1 MDTLRILMLLSLFLQ
16 TILAIF
22 GRRRKCFT
30 GFWLR
35 SVVWLAYLS
44 ADLVATL
51 SLGIL
56 VRSQTNSANPNMIP
70 VFWAPILLLHLGG
83 PETITAYSLAD
94 NELWL
99 RRLLELVIQ
108 AGVVSY
114 VLFKLW
120 SKDTIIFVAIPIFV
134 SGIIK
139 YGERIWALR
148 LETLKDFRSED
159 ISSSTRS
166 AYEVRIVREARLLFK
181 AFQKLS
187 TNFLVFDFDQT
198 KTYEL
203 VSKKNAEE
211 AFHLIE
217 IELGF
222 LYDRLYSKV
231 TEISWLRV
239 ILHSI
244 TCLSSISAL
253 VVFSIMTTRKNVYSK
268 KDTVISYLLLVGAVL
283 LDCYSITVLLLSD
296 WAVIWFTSSKVVGD
310 FLYRIKCL
318 SPLLSFCRERK
329 RWSRSMGQHNLTS
342 AQSNK
347 PLNELRKQYFAG
359 KWSIHRRVDVDEV
372 LKALILQ
379 QVMDKRSRYD
389 PDTSDFL
396 ILLELLEE
404 RGYNALLS
412 KCCFDKLGWSVTDVE
427 FTQSL
432 LIWHVATRVCYIDDS
447 RKIGFAKERNCVMS
461 SRSLS
466 NYMLYLLVYRPA
478 MLATELS
485 GTRYAET
492 TFHLGRLLCTNTKEK
507 MEGNSTLDE
516 LDELS
521 VQEVDAFF
529 NKLLLDPVPAMLNDI
544 KSTCEGGM
552 SALLDGFVLAM
563 LLQSLETHDGWPN
576 EKKWEMISEVW
587 VDMLMYAASHCGW
600 KQHADAL
607 ARGGELLTHVCL
619 LMSHLGLSKQC
630 RPEVSKQL
638 ADQSKRLDD
647 LSGHQWVFEIPLA

>member
-1 MDTLRILMLLSLFLQ
+1 MLLSLFRQ

-70 VFWAPILLLHLGG
+70 AFWAPILLLRLGG

-99 RRLLELVIQ
+99 RRLLELVVQ
-108 AGVVSY
+108 AGVASY

-148 LETLKDFRSED
+148 LATLEDFIIRREY
-159 ISSSTRS
+159 ISSSSRS

-211 AFHLIE
+211 AFQLIE

-222 LYDRLYSKV
+222 LYDRLYSRV

-244 TCLSSISAL
+244 TCLSSLSAL
-253 VVFSIMTTRKNVYSK
+253 VVFSIMTTRKNIYSK
-268 KDTVISYLLLVGAVL
+268 KDTMISYLLLVGAVL

-372 LKALILQ
+372 LKELIFQ
-379 QVMDKRSRYD
+379 QVMDKRSRYERLRYD

-396 ILLELLEE
+396 KLLEE

-412 KCCFDKLGWSVTDVE
+412 KCCLHKLGWSVTDVE

-447 RKIGFAKERNCVMS
+447 RNDGFAKERNCVMS

-485 GTRYAET
+485 GTSYAET
-492 TFHLGRLLCTNTKEK
+492 TFHLGRLLRTNTKEK

-521 VQEVDAFF
+521 VQEVDAFLK
-529 NKLLLDPVPAMLNDI
+529 KLLLDPPAMLNEI
-544 KSTCEGGM
+544 KRTYEGGM

-563 LLQSLETHDGWPN
+563 LLQSLESSESLDGWPN

-587 VDMLMYAASHCGW
+587 VEMLMYAASRCGW
-600 KQHADAL
+600 KEHADAL
-607 ARGGELLTHVCL
+607 ARRGELLTHVCL
-619 LMSHLGLSKQC
+619 LMAHLGLSKQC
-630 RPEVSKQL
+630 PPEVSKQL
-638 ADQSKRLDD
+638 DARSKRLDD
-647 LSGHQWVFEIPLA
+647 FLKTVVSGNEV

>member
-99 RRLLELVIQ
+99 RRLVELVIQ
-108 AGVVSY
+108 AGVASY

-139 YGERIWALR
+139 YGERIWAFR
-148 LETLKDFRSED
+148 LATLEDFSIRREY
-159 ISSSTRS
+159 ISSSSRS

-203 VSKKNAEE
+203 VSKKTAEE
-211 AFHLIE
+211 AFQLIE

-222 LYDRLYSKV
+222 LYDRIYSKV

-253 VVFSIMTTRKNVYSK
+253 VFFSIMTTRKNVYSK
-268 KDTVISYLLLVGAVL
+268 KDTMISYLLLVGAVL

-296 WAVIWFTSSKVVGD
+296 WAVIWFTSSKLVGD
-310 FLYRIKCL
+310 FLYRINCL
-318 SPLLSFCRERK
+318 SPLLSFCREQK

-359 KWSIHRRVDVDEV
+359 KWNIHSRVDVDEV
-372 LKALILQ
+372 LKELIFK
-379 QVMDKRSRYD
+379 QVKDKRSRYD
-389 PDTSDFL
+389 PDTIDFL
-396 ILLELLEE
+396 TLLKLLEE
-404 RGYNALLS
+404 RGNNALQRYD
-412 KCCFDKLGWSVTDVE
+412 CFDKLGWSVTHVE
-427 FTQSL
+427 FSQSL
-432 LIWHVATRVCYIDDS
+432 LIWHVATLVCYIDDS
-447 RKIGFAKERNCVMS
+447 QNNSFAKERNCVMS

-466 NYMLYLLVYRPA
+466 DYMLYLLVYRPT
-478 MLATELS
+478 MLAIKLS
-485 GTRYAET
+485 GTGYAET
-492 TFHLGRLLCTNTKEK
+492 TTHLGRLLRRN
-507 MEGNSTLDE
+507 TLDE
-516 LDELS
+516 LHALFLKEL
-521 VQEVDAFF
+521 
-529 NKLLLDPVPAMLNDI
+529 LPDPPAMLNKI
-544 KSTCEGGM
+544 KLTDAGGM
-552 SALLDGFVLAM
+552 SALLDGCVLAM
-563 LLQSLETHDGWPN
+563 SLQTLDGCPN

-587 VDMLMYAASHCGW
+587 VEMLMYAASHCGW

-619 LMSHLGLSKQC
+619 LMSHLGLSKPC
-630 RPEVSKQL
+630 RPEVSKQYL

-647 LSGHQWVFEIPLA
+647 LSGRQWVYEIPLA

>member
-44 ADLVATL
+44 ADMVATL
-51 SLGIL
+51 LLGIL
-56 VRSQTNSANPNMIP
+56 ALSQTNSANPNLIP

-108 AGVVSY
+108 AGVASY

-120 SKDTIIFVAIPIFV
+120 SKNTIIFVAIPIFV

-148 LETLKDFRSED
+148 LETLEDFRSED
-159 ISSSTRS
+159 ISSSSSS

-211 AFHLIE
+211 AFQLIE

-253 VVFSIMTTRKNVYSK
+253 VVFLIMTTRKNVYSK
-268 KDTVISYLLLVGAVL
+268 KDTMISYLLLVGAVL

-310 FLYRIKCL
+310 FLYRINCL

-342 AQSNK
+342 AQSNR
-347 PLNELRKQYFAG
+347 PLNELREQYFAG
-359 KWSIHRRVDVDEV
+359 KWSIHSRVDVDEV
-372 LKALILQ
+372 LKELIFQ
-379 QVMDKRSRYD
+379 QVMDKRTRYG
-389 PDTSDFL
+389 PDTSNFL
-396 ILLELLEE
+396 KLLEE
-404 RGYNALLS
+404 RGYNSLLS
-412 KCCFDKLGWSVTDVE
+412 KCCLHKLGWSVTDVE

-447 RKIGFAKERNCVMS
+447 RKNGFAKERNCVMS

-466 NYMLYLLVYRPA
+466 NYMLYLLVYCPA

-485 GTRYAET
+485 GTSYAET
-492 TFHLGRLLCTNTKEK
+492 TFHLRRLLRTNTKEK
-507 MEGNSTLDE
+507 MKGNSTLDE
-516 LDELS
+516 LDALS

-529 NKLLLDPVPAMLNDI
+529 NKLLLDPPAMLNEI
-544 KSTCEGGM
+544 KRTYKGGM

-630 RPEVSKQL
+630 RPELSKQL
-638 ADQSKRLDD
+638 GDQSKRLDD
-647 LSGHQWVFEIPLA
+647 LSGRQCVYEIPLA

>member
-1 MDTLRILMLLSLFLQ
+1 MDTLRILMILSLFLQ

-22 GRRRKCFT
+22 GDRRKYAT

-35 SVVWLAYLS
+35 FVVWLAYMS
-44 ADLVATL
+44 ADWVATL

-70 VFWAPILLLHLGG
+70 AFWAPILLLHLGG

-108 AGVVSY
+108 AGVASY

-139 YGERIWALR
+139 YGERIWAFR
-148 LETLKDFRSED
+148 LATLDDFSITREY
-159 ISSSTRS
+159 ISSSSRS

-187 TNFLVFDFDQT
+187 TKFLVFDFDQT
-198 KTYEL
+198 KSTYEL
-203 VSKKNAEE
+203 VSKKTAEE
-211 AFHLIE
+211 AFQLIE
-217 IELGF
+217 IEMGF

-253 VVFSIMTTRKNVYSK
+253 VVFSIMTTRKNIYSK
-268 KDTVISYLLLVGAVL
+268 KDTMISYLLLVGAVL

-310 FLYRIKCL
+310 FLYGK
-318 SPLLSFCRERK
+318 RK
-329 RWSRSMGQHNLTS
+329 RWSRSMGQHSLTS

-347 PLNELRKQYFAG
+347 PLNERRKQYFAG
-359 KWSIHRRVDVDEV
+359 EWNIHNRVDVDEV
-372 LKALILQ
+372 LKELIFIKVL
-379 QVMDKRSRYD
+379 DKRSRY
-389 PDTSDFL
+389 
-396 ILLELLEE
+396 LLEE
-404 RGYNALLS
+404 RGNNALQRYE
-412 KCCFDKLGWSVTDVE
+412 CFDKLGWSVTDVE
-427 FTQSL
+427 FSQSL

-447 RKIGFAKERNCVMS
+447 RNNGFAKERNCVVS

-466 NYMLYLLVYRPA
+466 DYMLYLLVYRPT
-478 MLATELS
+478 MLAIELS
-485 GTRYAET
+485 GTGYAET
-492 TFHLGRLLCTNTKEK
+492 TTHLGRLLR
-507 MEGNSTLDE
+507 GNTLDE
-516 LDELS
+516 LDALFLEEL
-521 VQEVDAFF
+521 
-529 NKLLLDPVPAMLNDI
+529 LPDPPAMLNKI
-544 KSTCEGGM
+544 KRTDEGGM
-552 SALLDGFVLAM
+552 SALLDGCVLAM
-563 LLQSLETHDGWPN
+563 SLQTLDGCRN

-587 VDMLMYAASHCGW
+587 VEMLMYAASHCGW
-600 KQHADAL
+600 KEHADAL

-619 LMSHLGLSKQC
+619 LMSHLGLSKPC
-630 RPEVSKQL
+630 RTEVSKQYL

-647 LSGHQWVFEIPLA
+647 LSGRQWVYEIPLA

>member
-1 MDTLRILMLLSLFLQ
+1 MLLSLFLQ

-108 AGVVSY
+108 AGVASY

-139 YGERIWALR
+139 YGERIWAFR
-148 LETLKDFRSED
+148 LATLEDFSIRREY
-159 ISSSTRS
+159 ISSSSRS

-203 VSKKNAEE
+203 VSKKTAEE
-211 AFHLIE
+211 AFQLIE

-222 LYDRLYSKV
+222 LYDRIYSKV

-253 VVFSIMTTRKNVYSK
+253 VFFSIMTTRKNVYSK
-268 KDTVISYLLLVGAVL
+268 KDTMISYLLLVGAVL

-296 WAVIWFTSSKVVGD
+296 WAVIWFTSSKLVGD
-310 FLYRIKCL
+310 FLYRINCL
-318 SPLLSFCRERK
+318 SPLLSFCREQK

-359 KWSIHRRVDVDEV
+359 KWNIHSRVDVDEV
-372 LKALILQ
+372 LKELIFK
-379 QVMDKRSRYD
+379 QVKDKRSRYD
-389 PDTSDFL
+389 PDTIDFL
-396 ILLELLEE
+396 TLLKLLEE
-404 RGYNALLS
+404 RGNNALQRYD
-412 KCCFDKLGWSVTDVE
+412 CFDKLGWSVTHVE
-427 FTQSL
+427 FSQSL
-432 LIWHVATRVCYIDDS
+432 LIWHVATLVCYIDDS
-447 RKIGFAKERNCVMS
+447 QNNSFAKERNCVMS

-466 NYMLYLLVYRPA
+466 DYMLYLLVYRPT
-478 MLATELS
+478 MLAIKLS
-485 GTRYAET
+485 GTGYAET
-492 TFHLGRLLCTNTKEK
+492 TTHLGRLLRRN
-507 MEGNSTLDE
+507 TLDE
-516 LDELS
+516 LHALFLKEL
-521 VQEVDAFF
+521 
-529 NKLLLDPVPAMLNDI
+529 LPDPPAMLNKI
-544 KSTCEGGM
+544 KLTDAGGM
-552 SALLDGFVLAM
+552 SALLDGCVLAM
-563 LLQSLETHDGWPN
+563 SLQTLDGCPN

-587 VDMLMYAASHCGW
+587 VEMLMYAASHCGW

-619 LMSHLGLSKQC
+619 LMSHLGLSKPC
-630 RPEVSKQL
+630 RPEVSKQYL

-647 LSGHQWVFEIPLA
+647 LSGRQWVYEIPLA

>member
-1 MDTLRILMLLSLFLQ
+1 MLLSLFLQ

-99 RRLLELVIQ
+99 RRLVELVIQ
-108 AGVVSY
+108 AGVASY

-139 YGERIWALR
+139 YGERIWAFR
-148 LETLKDFRSED
+148 LATLEDFSIRREY
-159 ISSSTRS
+159 ISSSSRS

-203 VSKKNAEE
+203 VSKKTAEE
-211 AFHLIE
+211 AFQLIE

-222 LYDRLYSKV
+222 LYDRIYSKV

-253 VVFSIMTTRKNVYSK
+253 VFFSIMTTRKNVYSK
-268 KDTVISYLLLVGAVL
+268 KDTMISYLLLVGAVL

-296 WAVIWFTSSKVVGD
+296 WAVIWFTSSKLVGD
-310 FLYRIKCL
+310 FLYRINCL
-318 SPLLSFCRERK
+318 SPLLSFCREQK

-359 KWSIHRRVDVDEV
+359 KWNIHSREDVDEV
-372 LKALILQ
+372 LKELIFK
-379 QVMDKRSRYD
+379 QVKDKRSRYD
-389 PDTSDFL
+389 PDTIDFL
-396 ILLELLEE
+396 TLLKLLEE
-404 RGYNALLS
+404 RGNNALQRYD
-412 KCCFDKLGWSVTDVE
+412 CFDKLGWSVTHVE
-427 FTQSL
+427 FSQSL
-432 LIWHVATRVCYIDDS
+432 LIWHVATLVCYIDDS
-447 RKIGFAKERNCVMS
+447 QNNSFAKERNCVMS

-466 NYMLYLLVYRPA
+466 DYMLYLLVYRPT
-478 MLATELS
+478 MLAIKLS
-485 GTRYAET
+485 GTGYAET
-492 TFHLGRLLCTNTKEK
+492 TTHLGRLLRRN
-507 MEGNSTLDE
+507 TLDE
-516 LDELS
+516 LHALFLKEL
-521 VQEVDAFF
+521 
-529 NKLLLDPVPAMLNDI
+529 LPDPPAMLNKI
-544 KSTCEGGM
+544 KLTDAGGM
-552 SALLDGFVLAM
+552 SALLDGCVLAM
-563 LLQSLETHDGWPN
+563 SLQTLDGCPN

-587 VDMLMYAASHCGW
+587 VEMLMYAASHCGW

-619 LMSHLGLSKQC
+619 LMSHLGLSKPC
-630 RPEVSKQL
+630 RPEVSKQYL

-647 LSGHQWVFEIPLA
+647 LSGRQWVYEIPLA

>member
-1 MDTLRILMLLSLFLQ
+1 MLLSLFLQ

-99 RRLLELVIQ
+99 RRLVELVIQ
-108 AGVVSY
+108 AGVASY

-139 YGERIWALR
+139 YGERIWAFR
-148 LETLKDFRSED
+148 LATLEDFSIRREY
-159 ISSSTRS
+159 ISSSSRS

-203 VSKKNAEE
+203 VSKKTAEE
-211 AFHLIE
+211 AFQLIE

-222 LYDRLYSKV
+222 LYDRIYSKV

-253 VVFSIMTTRKNVYSK
+253 VFFSIMTTRKNVYSK
-268 KDTVISYLLLVGAVL
+268 KDTMISYLLLVGAVL

-296 WAVIWFTSSKVVGD
+296 WAVIWFTSSKLVGD
-310 FLYRIKCL
+310 FLYRINCL
-318 SPLLSFCRERK
+318 SPLLSFCREQK

-359 KWSIHRRVDVDEV
+359 KWNIHSRVDVDEV
-372 LKALILQ
+372 LKELIFK
-379 QVMDKRSRYD
+379 QVKDKRSRYD
-389 PDTSDFL
+389 PDTIDFL
-396 ILLELLEE
+396 TLLKLLEE
-404 RGYNALLS
+404 RGNNALQRYD
-412 KCCFDKLGWSVTDVE
+412 CFDKLGWSVTHVE
-427 FTQSL
+427 FSQSL
-432 LIWHVATRVCYIDDS
+432 LIWHVATLVCYIDDS
-447 RKIGFAKERNCVMS
+447 QNNSFAKERNCVMS

-466 NYMLYLLVYRPA
+466 DYMLYLLVYRPT
-478 MLATELS
+478 MLAIKLS
-485 GTRYAET
+485 GTGYAET
-492 TFHLGRLLCTNTKEK
+492 TTHLGRLLRRN
-507 MEGNSTLDE
+507 TLDE
-516 LDELS
+516 LHALFLKEL
-521 VQEVDAFF
+521 
-529 NKLLLDPVPAMLNDI
+529 LPDPPAMLNKI
-544 KSTCEGGM
+544 KLTDAGGM
-552 SALLDGFVLAM
+552 SALLDGCVLAM
-563 LLQSLETHDGWPN
+563 SLQTLDGCPN

-587 VDMLMYAASHCGW
+587 VEMLMYAASHCGW

-619 LMSHLGLSKQC
+619 LMSHLGLSKPC
-630 RPEVSKQL
+630 RPEVSKQYL

-647 LSGHQWVFEIPLA
+647 LSERQWVYEIPLA

>member
-22 GRRRKCFT
+22 GNRRKCIT

-44 ADLVATL
+44 AGMVATL

-56 VRSQTNSANPNMIP
+56 VRSQTNSANPNLIP

-99 RRLLELVIQ
+99 RHLLELVIQ
-108 AGVVSY
+108 TGVASY

-120 SKDTIIFVAIPIFV
+120 SKNTIIFVAIPIFV
-134 SGIIK
+134 SGILK
-139 YGERIWALR
+139 YGERIWAFR
-148 LETLKDFRSED
+148 LASLKDFSIRSED
-159 ISSSTRS
+159 ISSNSRS
-166 AYEVRIVREARLLFK
+166 AYDVRIVREARLLFK

-187 TNFLVFDFDQT
+187 TNFLAFDFDQT

-203 VSKKNAEE
+203 VSKKTAEE
-211 AFHLIE
+211 AFQLIE

-222 LYDRLYSKV
+222 LYDRIYSKV

-239 ILHSI
+239 ILHST

-253 VVFSIMTTRKNVYSK
+253 VFFSIMTTRKNVYSK
-268 KDTVISYLLLVGAVL
+268 KDTMISYLLLVGAVL

-310 FLYRIKCL
+310 FLYRINCL
-318 SPLLSFCRERK
+318 SPLLSFCRKRK
-329 RWSRSMGQHNLTS
+329 RWSRSMGQHSLTS

-359 KWSIHRRVDVDEV
+359 EWNIHSRVDVDEV
-372 LKALILQ
+372 LKELIFEQ
-379 QVMDKRSRYD
+379 AKDKRSRYD
-389 PDTSDFL
+389 PDTIDFL
-396 ILLELLEE
+396 TLLKLLEE
-404 RGYNALLS
+404 RGNNALQRYD
-412 KCCFDKLGWSVTDVE
+412 CFDKLGWSVTHVE
-427 FTQSL
+427 FSQSL
-432 LIWHVATRVCYIDDS
+432 LIWHVATLVCYIDDS
-447 RKIGFAKERNCVMS
+447 RNNSFAKGRNCVMS
-461 SRSLS
+461 SRLLS
-466 NYMLYLLVYRPA
+466 DYMLYLLVYRPT
-478 MLATELS
+478 MLAIELS
-485 GTRYAET
+485 GTGYAET
-492 TFHLGRLLCTNTKEK
+492 TTHLGRLLRRN
-507 MEGNSTLDE
+507 TLDE
-516 LDELS
+516 LHALFLEEL
-521 VQEVDAFF
+521 
-529 NKLLLDPVPAMLNDI
+529 LPDPPAMLNKI
-544 KSTCEGGM
+544 KLTDAGGM
-552 SALLDGFVLAM
+552 SALLDGCVLAM
-563 LLQSLETHDGWPN
+563 SLQTLDGCPN

-587 VDMLMYAASHCGW
+587 VEMLMYAASHCGW

-619 LMSHLGLSKQC
+619 LMSHLGLSKPC
-630 RPEVSKQL
+630 RPEVSKQYL

-647 LSGHQWVFEIPLA
+647 LSGRQWVYEIPLA

>member
-99 RRLLELVIQ
+99 RRLVELVIQ
-108 AGVVSY
+108 AGVASY

-139 YGERIWALR
+139 YGERIWAFR
-148 LETLKDFRSED
+148 LATLEDFSIRREY
-159 ISSSTRS
+159 ISSSSRS

-203 VSKKNAEE
+203 VSKKTAEE
-211 AFHLIE
+211 AFQLIE

-222 LYDRLYSKV
+222 LYDRIYSKV

-253 VVFSIMTTRKNVYSK
+253 VFFSIMTTRKNVYSK
-268 KDTVISYLLLVGAVL
+268 KDTMISYLLLVGAVL

-296 WAVIWFTSSKVVGD
+296 WAVIWFTSSKLVGD
-310 FLYRIKCL
+310 FLYRINCL
-318 SPLLSFCRERK
+318 SPLLSFCREQK

-359 KWSIHRRVDVDEV
+359 KWNIHSRVDVDEV
-372 LKALILQ
+372 LKELIFK
-379 QVMDKRSRYD
+379 QVKDKRSRYD
-389 PDTSDFL
+389 PDTIDFL
-396 ILLELLEE
+396 TLLKLLEE
-404 RGYNALLS
+404 RGNNALQRYD
-412 KCCFDKLGWSVTDVE
+412 CFDKLGWSVTHVE
-427 FTQSL
+427 FSQSL
-432 LIWHVATRVCYIDDS
+432 LIWHVATLVCYIDDS
-447 RKIGFAKERNCVMS
+447 QNNSFAKERNCVMS

-466 NYMLYLLVYRPA
+466 DYMLYLLVYRPT
-478 MLATELS
+478 MLAIKLS
-485 GTRYAET
+485 GT
-492 TFHLGRLLCTNTKEK
+492 GRNV
-507 MEGNSTLDE
+507 S
-516 LDELS
+516 
-521 VQEVDAFF
+521 
-529 NKLLLDPVPAMLNDI
+529 PARWLRACYVIAD
-544 KSTCEGGM
+544 T
-552 SALLDGFVLAM
+552 
-563 LLQSLETHDGWPN
+563 GW
-576 EKKWEMISEVW
+576 
-587 VDMLMYAASHCGW
+587 
-600 KQHADAL
+600 
-607 ARGGELLTHVCL
+607 
-619 LMSHLGLSKQC
+619 LSK
-630 RPEVSKQL
+630 
-638 ADQSKRLDD
+638 
-647 LSGHQWVFEIPLA
+647 

>member
-1 MDTLRILMLLSLFLQ
+1 MLLSLFLQ

-99 RRLLELVIQ
+99 RRLVELVIQ
-108 AGVVSY
+108 AGVASY

-139 YGERIWALR
+139 YGERIWAFR
-148 LETLKDFRSED
+148 LATLEDFSIRREY
-159 ISSSTRS
+159 ISSSSRS

-203 VSKKNAEE
+203 VSKKTAEE
-211 AFHLIE
+211 AFQLIE

-222 LYDRLYSKV
+222 LYDRIYSKV

-253 VVFSIMTTRKNVYSK
+253 VFFSIMTTRKNVYSK
-268 KDTVISYLLLVGAVL
+268 KDTMISYLLLVGAVL

-296 WAVIWFTSSKVVGD
+296 WAVIWFTSSKLVGD
-310 FLYRIKCL
+310 FLYRINCL
-318 SPLLSFCRERK
+318 SPLLSFCREQK

-359 KWSIHRRVDVDEV
+359 KWNIHSRVDVDEV
-372 LKALILQ
+372 LKELIFK
-379 QVMDKRSRYD
+379 QVKDKRSRYD
-389 PDTSDFL
+389 PDTIDFL
-396 ILLELLEE
+396 TLLKLLEE
-404 RGYNALLS
+404 RGNNALQRYD
-412 KCCFDKLGWSVTDVE
+412 CFDKLGWSVTHVE
-427 FTQSL
+427 FSQSL
-432 LIWHVATRVCYIDDS
+432 LIWHVATLVCYIDDS
-447 RKIGFAKERNCVMS
+447 QNNSFAKERNCVMS

-466 NYMLYLLVYRPA
+466 DYMLYLLVYRPT
-478 MLATELS
+478 MLAIKLS
-485 GTRYAET
+485 GTGYAET
-492 TFHLGRLLCTNTKEK
+492 TTHLGRLLRRN
-507 MEGNSTLDE
+507 TLDE
-516 LDELS
+516 LHALFLKEL
-521 VQEVDAFF
+521 
-529 NKLLLDPVPAMLNDI
+529 LPDPPAMLNKI
-544 KSTCEGGM
+544 KLTDAGGM
-552 SALLDGFVLAM
+552 SALLDGCVLAM
-563 LLQSLETHDGWPN
+563 SLQTLDGCPN

-587 VDMLMYAASHCGW
+587 VEMLMYAASHCGW

-619 LMSHLGLSKQC
+619 LMSHLGLSKPC
-630 RPEVSKQL
+630 RPEVSKQYL

-647 LSGHQWVFEIPLA
+647 LSGRQWVYEIPLA

>member
-1 MDTLRILMLLSLFLQ
+1 MLLSLFLQ

-99 RRLLELVIQ
+99 RRLVELVIQ
-108 AGVVSY
+108 AGVASY

-139 YGERIWALR
+139 YGERIWAFR
-148 LETLKDFRSED
+148 LATLEDFSIRREY
-159 ISSSTRS
+159 ISSSSRS

-203 VSKKNAEE
+203 VSKKTAEE
-211 AFHLIE
+211 AFQLIE

-222 LYDRLYSKV
+222 LYDRIYSKV

-253 VVFSIMTTRKNVYSK
+253 VFFSIMTTRKNVYSK
-268 KDTVISYLLLVGAVL
+268 KDTMISYLLLVGAVL

-296 WAVIWFTSSKVVGD
+296 WAVIWFTSSKLVGD
-310 FLYRIKCL
+310 FLYRINCL
-318 SPLLSFCRERK
+318 SPLLSFCREQK

-359 KWSIHRRVDVDEV
+359 KWNIHSRVDVDEV
-372 LKALILQ
+372 LKELIFK
-379 QVMDKRSRYD
+379 QVKDKRSRHD
-389 PDTSDFL
+389 PDTIDFL
-396 ILLELLEE
+396 TLLKLLEE
-404 RGYNALLS
+404 RGNNALQRYD
-412 KCCFDKLGWSVTDVE
+412 CFDKLGWSVTHVE
-427 FTQSL
+427 FSQSL
-432 LIWHVATRVCYIDDS
+432 LIWHVATLVCYIDDS
-447 RKIGFAKERNCVMS
+447 QNNSFAKERNCVMS

-466 NYMLYLLVYRPA
+466 DYMLYLLVYRPT
-478 MLATELS
+478 MLAIKLS
-485 GTRYAET
+485 GTGYAET
-492 TFHLGRLLCTNTKEK
+492 TTHLGRLLRRN
-507 MEGNSTLDE
+507 TLDE
-516 LDELS
+516 LHALFLKEL
-521 VQEVDAFF
+521 
-529 NKLLLDPVPAMLNDI
+529 LPDPPAMLNKI
-544 KSTCEGGM
+544 KLTDAGGM
-552 SALLDGFVLAM
+552 SALLDGCVLAM
-563 LLQSLETHDGWPN
+563 SLQTLDGCPN

-587 VDMLMYAASHCGW
+587 VEMLMYAASHCGW

-619 LMSHLGLSKQC
+619 LMSHLGLSKPC
-630 RPEVSKQL
+630 RPEVSKQYL

-647 LSGHQWVFEIPLA
+647 LSGRQWVYEIPLA

>member
-1 MDTLRILMLLSLFLQ
+1 MLLSLFLQ

-99 RRLLELVIQ
+99 RRLVELVIQ
-108 AGVVSY
+108 AGVASY

-139 YGERIWALR
+139 YGERIWAFR
-148 LETLKDFRSED
+148 LATLEDFSIRREY
-159 ISSSTRS
+159 ISSSSRS

-203 VSKKNAEE
+203 VSKKTAEE
-211 AFHLIE
+211 AFQLIE

-222 LYDRLYSKV
+222 LYDRIYSKV

-253 VVFSIMTTRKNVYSK
+253 VFFSIMTTRKNVYSK
-268 KDTVISYLLLVGAVL
+268 KDTMISYLLLVGAVL

-296 WAVIWFTSSKVVGD
+296 WAVIWFTSSKLVGD
-310 FLYRIKCL
+310 FLYRINCL
-318 SPLLSFCRERK
+318 SPLLSFCREQK

-359 KWSIHRRVDVDEV
+359 KWNIHSRVDVDEV
-372 LKALILQ
+372 LKELIFK
-379 QVMDKRSRYD
+379 QVKDKRSRYD
-389 PDTSDFL
+389 PDTIDFL
-396 ILLELLEE
+396 TLLKLLEE
-404 RGYNALLS
+404 RGNNALQRYD
-412 KCCFDKLGWSVTDVE
+412 CFDKLGWSVTHVE
-427 FTQSL
+427 FSQSL
-432 LIWHVATRVCYIDDS
+432 LIWHVATLVCYIDDS
-447 RKIGFAKERNCVMS
+447 QNNSFAKERNCVMS

-466 NYMLYLLVYRPA
+466 DYCCAYW
-478 MLATELS
+478 TE
-485 GTRYAET
+485 
-492 TFHLGRLLCTNTKEK
+492 
-507 MEGNSTLDE
+507 
-516 LDELS
+516 
-521 VQEVDAFF
+521 
-529 NKLLLDPVPAMLNDI
+529 
-544 KSTCEGGM
+544 
-552 SALLDGFVLAM
+552 
-563 LLQSLETHDGWPN
+563 
-576 EKKWEMISEVW
+576 
-587 VDMLMYAASHCGW
+587 
-600 KQHADAL
+600 
-607 ARGGELLTHVCL
+607 
-619 LMSHLGLSKQC
+619 SKH
-630 RPEVSKQL
+630 K
-638 ADQSKRLDD
+638 
-647 LSGHQWVFEIPLA
+647 

>member
-99 RRLLELVIQ
+99 RRLVELVIQ
-108 AGVVSY
+108 AGVASY

-139 YGERIWALR
+139 YGERIWAFR
-148 LETLKDFRSED
+148 LATLEDFSIRREY
-159 ISSSTRS
+159 ISSSSRS

-203 VSKKNAEE
+203 VSKKTAEE
-211 AFHLIE
+211 AFQLIE

-222 LYDRLYSKV
+222 LYDRIYSKV

-253 VVFSIMTTRKNVYSK
+253 VFFSIMTTRKNVYSK
-268 KDTVISYLLLVGAVL
+268 KDTMISYLLLVGAVL

-296 WAVIWFTSSKVVGD
+296 WAVIWFTSSKLVGD
-310 FLYRIKCL
+310 FLYRINCL
-318 SPLLSFCRERK
+318 SPLLSFCREQK

-359 KWSIHRRVDVDEV
+359 KWNIHSRVDVDEV
-372 LKALILQ
+372 LKELIFK
-379 QVMDKRSRYD
+379 QVKDKRSRYD
-389 PDTSDFL
+389 PDTIDFL
-396 ILLELLEE
+396 TLLKLLEE
-404 RGYNALLS
+404 RGNNALQRYD
-412 KCCFDKLGWSVTDVE
+412 CFDKLGWSVTHVE
-427 FTQSL
+427 FSQSL
-432 LIWHVATRVCYIDDS
+432 LIWHVATLVCYIDDS
-447 RKIGFAKERNCVMS
+447 QNNSFAKERNCVMS

-466 NYMLYLLVYRPA
+466 DYMLYLLVYRPT
-478 MLATELS
+478 MLAIKLS
-485 GTRYAET
+485 GTGYAET
-492 TFHLGRLLCTNTKEK
+492 TTHLGRLLRRN
-507 MEGNSTLDE
+507 TLDE
-516 LDELS
+516 LHALFLKEL
-521 VQEVDAFF
+521 
-529 NKLLLDPVPAMLNDI
+529 LPDPPAMLNKI
-544 KSTCEGGM
+544 KLTDAGGM
-552 SALLDGFVLAM
+552 SALLDGCVLAM
-563 LLQSLETHDGWPN
+563 SLQTLDGCPN

-587 VDMLMYAASHCGW
+587 VEMLMYAASHCGW

-619 LMSHLGLSKQC
+619 LMSHLGLSKPC
-630 RPEVSKQL
+630 RPEVSKQYL

-647 LSGHQWVFEIPLA
+647 LSERQWVYEIPLA

>member
-22 GRRRKCFT
+22 GNRRKCIT

-44 ADLVATL
+44 ADMVATL

-56 VRSQTNSANPNMIP
+56 VRSQTNSANPNLIP

-94 NELWL
+94 NELRL

-108 AGVVSY
+108 TGVASY

-120 SKDTIIFVAIPIFV
+120 SKDTIIFVAILIFV
-134 SGIIK
+134 SGILK
-139 YGERIWALR
+139 YGERIWAFR
-148 LETLKDFRSED
+148 LASLKDFSIRSED
-159 ISSSTRS
+159 ISSNSRS
-166 AYEVRIVREARLLFK
+166 KYDVRIVREARLLFK

-187 TNFLVFDFDQT
+187 TNFLAFDFDQT

-203 VSKKNAEE
+203 VSKKTAEE
-211 AFHLIE
+211 AFQLIE

-222 LYDRLYSKV
+222 LYDRIYSKV

-239 ILHSI
+239 ILHST

-253 VVFSIMTTRKNVYSK
+253 VFFSIMTTRKNVYSK
-268 KDTVISYLLLVGAVL
+268 KDTMISYLLLVGAVL

-310 FLYRIKCL
+310 FLYRINCL
-318 SPLLSFCRERK
+318 SPLLSFCRKRK
-329 RWSRSMGQHNLTS
+329 RWSRSMGQHSLTS

-359 KWSIHRRVDVDEV
+359 EWNIHSRVDVDEV
-372 LKALILQ
+372 LKELIFEQ
-379 QVMDKRSRYD
+379 AKDKRSRYD
-389 PDTSDFL
+389 PDTIDFL
-396 ILLELLEE
+396 TLLKLLEE
-404 RGYNALLS
+404 RGNNALQRYD
-412 KCCFDKLGWSVTDVE
+412 CFDKLGWSVTHVE
-427 FTQSL
+427 FSRSL
-432 LIWHVATRVCYIDDS
+432 LIWHVATLVCYIDDS
-447 RKIGFAKERNCVMS
+447 RNNSFAKGRNCVMS
-461 SRSLS
+461 SRLLS
-466 NYMLYLLVYRPA
+466 DYMLYLLVYRPT
-478 MLATELS
+478 MLAIELS
-485 GTRYAET
+485 GTGYAET
-492 TFHLGRLLCTNTKEK
+492 TTHLGRLLRRN
-507 MEGNSTLDE
+507 TLDE
-516 LDELS
+516 LHALFLEEL
-521 VQEVDAFF
+521 
-529 NKLLLDPVPAMLNDI
+529 LPDPPAMLNKI
-544 KSTCEGGM
+544 KLTDAGGM
-552 SALLDGFVLAM
+552 SALLDGCVLAM
-563 LLQSLETHDGWPN
+563 SLQTLDGCPN

-587 VDMLMYAASHCGW
+587 VEMLMYAASHCGW

-619 LMSHLGLSKQC
+619 LMSHLGLSKPC
-630 RPEVSKQL
+630 RPEVSKQYL

-647 LSGHQWVFEIPLA
+647 LSGRQWVYEIPLA

>member
-22 GRRRKCFT
+22 GRRRKCCT

-44 ADLVATL
+44 ADLMATL

-56 VRSQTNSANPNMIP
+56 VRSLTNCANPNMIP

-108 AGVVSY
+108 AGVASY

-120 SKDTIIFVAIPIFV
+120 SKNTIIFVAIPIFV

-139 YGERIWALR
+139 YGERIWALT
-148 LETLKDFRSED
+148 LETLEDFRSED
-159 ISSSTRS
+159 ISSSSSS

-211 AFHLIE
+211 AFQLIE

-268 KDTVISYLLLVGAVL
+268 KDTMISYLLLVGAVL

-310 FLYRIKCL
+310 FLYRINCL

-347 PLNELRKQYFAG
+347 PLNELREQYFAG
-359 KWSIHRRVDVDEV
+359 KWSIHSRVDVDEV
-372 LKALILQ
+372 LKELIFQ
-379 QVMDKRSRYD
+379 QVMDKRTRYG
-389 PDTSDFL
+389 PDTSNF
-396 ILLELLEE
+396 LELLEE
-404 RGYNALLS
+404 RGYNSLLS
-412 KCCFDKLGWSVTDVE
+412 KCCLHKLGWSVTDVE

-432 LIWHVATRVCYIDDS
+432 LIWHVATRVCYIDDYQ
-447 RKIGFAKERNCVMS
+447 KNGFAKERNCVMS

-485 GTRYAET
+485 GTSYAET
-492 TFHLGRLLCTNTKEK
+492 TFHLRRLLRTKTKEK

-516 LDELS
+516 LDALS

-529 NKLLLDPVPAMLNDI
+529 NKLLLDPPAMLNEI
-544 KSTCEGGM
+544 KRTYEGGM

-563 LLQSLETHDGWPN
+563 SLQSLETHDGWPN

-587 VDMLMYAASHCGW
+587 VEMLMYAASHCGW

-630 RPEVSKQL
+630 PPALS
-638 ADQSKRLDD
+638 DQVDARAKRLGD
-647 LSGHQWVFEIPLA
+647 LSRRHWVCEIPLA

>member
-16 TILAIF
+16 TILAIC

-99 RRLLELVIQ
+99 RRLVELVIQ
-108 AGVVSY
+108 AGVASY

-148 LETLKDFRSED
+148 LETLEDFSIRREY
-159 ISSSTRS
+159 ISSSSRS

-211 AFHLIE
+211 AFQLIE

-222 LYDRLYSKV
+222 LYDRIYSKV

-253 VVFSIMTTRKNVYSK
+253 VFFSIMTTRKNVYSK

-296 WAVIWFTSSKVVGD
+296 WAVIWFTSNKVVGD
-310 FLYRIKCL
+310 FLYRINCL

-329 RWSRSMGQHNLTS
+329 RWLKSMGQHNLTS

-359 KWSIHRRVDVDEV
+359 KWNIHSRVDVDEV
-372 LKALILQ
+372 LKELIFQ
-379 QVMDKRSRYD
+379 QVMGKRSRYERLRYD

-396 ILLELLEE
+396 KLLEE

-412 KCCFDKLGWSVTDVE
+412 NCCLHKLGWSVTDVE

-447 RKIGFAKERNCVMS
+447 RNNGFAKERNCVLS

-478 MLATELS
+478 MLAIELS
-485 GTRYAET
+485 GTGYAET
-492 TFHLGRLLCTNTKEK
+492 TAHLGRLLRRN
-507 MEGNSTLDE
+507 TLDE
-516 LDELS
+516 LD
-521 VQEVDAFF
+521 AFF
-529 NKLLLDPVPAMLNDI
+529 NELLPDPPAMLNKI
-544 KSTCEGGM
+544 KLTEEGGM
-552 SALLDGFVLAM
+552 SALLDGCVLAM
-563 LLQSLETHDGWPN
+563 SLQALDGCPN

-587 VDMLMYAASHCGW
+587 VEMLMYAASHCGW

-630 RPEVSKQL
+630 PPALSDQVDARPE
-638 ADQSKRLDD
+638 RLRD
-647 LSGHQWVFEIPLA
+647 LSGRHWVCEIPLA

>member
-1 MDTLRILMLLSLFLQ
+1 MLLSLFLQ

-99 RRLLELVIQ
+99 RRLVELVIQ
-108 AGVVSY
+108 AGVASY

-139 YGERIWALR
+139 YGERIWAFR
-148 LETLKDFRSED
+148 LATLEDFSIRREY
-159 ISSSTRS
+159 ISSSSRS

-203 VSKKNAEE
+203 VSKKTAEE
-211 AFHLIE
+211 AFQLIE

-222 LYDRLYSKV
+222 LYDRIYSKV

-253 VVFSIMTTRKNVYSK
+253 VFFSIMTTRKNVYSK
-268 KDTVISYLLLVGAVL
+268 KDTMISYLLLVGAVL

-296 WAVIWFTSSKVVGD
+296 WAVIWFTSSKLVGD
-310 FLYRIKCL
+310 FLYRINCL
-318 SPLLSFCRERK
+318 SPLLSFCREQK

-359 KWSIHRRVDVDEV
+359 KWNIHSREDVDEV
-372 LKALILQ
+372 LKELIFK
-379 QVMDKRSRYD
+379 QVKDKRSRYD
-389 PDTSDFL
+389 PDTIDFL
-396 ILLELLEE
+396 TLLKLLEE
-404 RGYNALLS
+404 RGNNALQRYD
-412 KCCFDKLGWSVTDVE
+412 CFDKLGWSVTHVE
-427 FTQSL
+427 FSQSL
-432 LIWHVATRVCYIDDS
+432 LIWHVATLVCYIDDS
-447 RKIGFAKERNCVMS
+447 QNNSFAKERNCVMS

-466 NYMLYLLVYRPA
+466 DYMLYLLVYRPT
-478 MLATELS
+478 MLAIKLS
-485 GTRYAET
+485 GTGYAET
-492 TFHLGRLLCTNTKEK
+492 TTHLGRLLRRN
-507 MEGNSTLDE
+507 TLDE
-516 LDELS
+516 LLPE
-521 VQEVDAFF
+521 
-529 NKLLLDPVPAMLNDI
+529 PPAMLNEI
-544 KSTCEGGM
+544 KLTDEGGM
-552 SALLDGFVLAM
+552 SALLDGCVLAM
-563 LLQSLETHDGWPN
+563 SLQTLDGCPN
-576 EKKWEMISEVW
+576 AKKWEMISEVW
-587 VDMLMYAASHCGW
+587 VEMLMYAASHCGW

-630 RPEVSKQL
+630 PPAALS
-638 ADQSKRLDD
+638 DQVDARAKRLGD
-647 LSGHQWVFEIPLA
+647 LSGRHWVCEIPLA

>member
-44 ADLVATL
+44 ADMVATL
-51 SLGIL
+51 LLGIL
-56 VRSQTNSANPNMIP
+56 ALSQTNSANPNLIP

-108 AGVVSY
+108 AGVASY

-120 SKDTIIFVAIPIFV
+120 SKNTIIFVAIPIFV

-148 LETLKDFRSED
+148 LETLEDFRSED
-159 ISSSTRS
+159 ISSSSSS

-211 AFHLIE
+211 AFQLIE

-253 VVFSIMTTRKNVYSK
+253 VVFLIMTTRKNVYSK
-268 KDTVISYLLLVGAVL
+268 KDTMISYLLLVGAVL

-310 FLYRIKCL
+310 FLYRINCL

-342 AQSNK
+342 AQSNR
-347 PLNELRKQYFAG
+347 PLNELREQYFAG
-359 KWSIHRRVDVDEV
+359 KWSIHSRVDVDEV
-372 LKALILQ
+372 LKELIFQ
-379 QVMDKRSRYD
+379 QVMDKRTRYG
-389 PDTSDFL
+389 PDTSNFL
-396 ILLELLEE
+396 KLLEE
-404 RGYNALLS
+404 RGYNSLLS
-412 KCCFDKLGWSVTDVE
+412 KCCLHKLGWSVTDVE

-447 RKIGFAKERNCVMS
+447 RKNGFAKERNCVMS

-466 NYMLYLLVYRPA
+466 NYMLYLLVYCPA

-485 GTRYAET
+485 GTSYAET
-492 TFHLGRLLCTNTKEK
+492 TFHLRRLLRTNTKEK
-507 MEGNSTLDE
+507 MKGNSTLDE
-516 LDELS
+516 LDALS

-529 NKLLLDPVPAMLNDI
+529 NKLLLDPPAMLNEI
-544 KSTCEGGM
+544 KRTYKGGM

-638 ADQSKRLDD
+638 GDQSKRLDD
-647 LSGHQWVFEIPLA
+647 LSGRQCVYEIPLA

>member
-1 MDTLRILMLLSLFLQ
+1 
-16 TILAIF
+16 
-22 GRRRKCFT
+22 
-30 GFWLR
+30 
-35 SVVWLAYLS
+35 
-44 ADLVATL
+44 
-51 SLGIL
+51 
-56 VRSQTNSANPNMIP
+56 
-70 VFWAPILLLHLGG
+70 
-83 PETITAYSLAD
+83 LAD

-108 AGVVSY
+108 AGVASY
-114 VLFKLW
+114 VMFKLW
-120 SKDTIIFVAIPIFV
+120 SENTIIFVAIPIFV

-148 LETLKDFRSED
+148 LETLEDFRSED
-159 ISSSTRS
+159 ISSSSRS

-211 AFHLIE
+211 AFQLIE

-222 LYDRLYSKV
+222 LYDRIYSKV

-244 TCLSSISAL
+244 TCLSSISSL
-253 VVFSIMTTRKNVYSK
+253 VLFSIMTMRKNVYSK
-268 KDTVISYLLLVGAVL
+268 NDTMISYLLLVGAVL
-283 LDCYSITVLLLSD
+283 LDCYFITVLLLSD
-296 WAVIWFTSSKVVGD
+296 WAVIWLTSSKVVGD
-310 FLYRIKCL
+310 FLYRINCL
-318 SPLLSFCRERK
+318 SPLLSFFRERK
-329 RWSRSMGQHNLTS
+329 RWSRSMGQHSLAS

-359 KWSIHRRVDVDEV
+359 KWNIRSRVGVDEV
-372 LKALILQ
+372 LKELIFI
-379 QVMDKRSRYD
+379 QVLDKRKRYE
-389 PDTSDFL
+389 PDTSDFPVL
-396 ILLELLEE
+396 LKLLED
-404 RGYNALLS
+404 RGYNSLRS
-412 KCCFDKLGWSVTDVE
+412 KCCLHKLGWSVTDVE

-432 LIWHVATRVCYIDDS
+432 LIWHVATHVCYIDDS
-447 RKIGFAKERNCVMS
+447 RKKGFAKKRNCVIS
-461 SRSLS
+461 STSLS

-485 GTRYAET
+485 GTSYAET
-492 TFHLGRLLCTNTKEK
+492 TTHLGRLLCRNTKEK
-507 MEGNSTLDE
+507 MERNSTVDE
-516 LDELS
+516 LDPLS
-521 VQEVDAFF
+521 VQEMGPFF
-529 NKLLLDPVPAMLNDI
+529 NELRLDLPAMLNEI
-544 KSTCEGGM
+544 KRTYEGGM
-552 SALLDGFVLAM
+552 SALLNGCVLAM

-638 ADQSKRLDD
+638 GDQSKRLDD
-647 LSGHQWVFEIPLA
+647 LSGRQCVYEIPLA